1 MKVNVKR
8 KLKILLT
15 IALLIVLFFGICK
28 YIIPSLSI
36 AVDQAD
42 LVIQSKLDK
51 YINYNLSEEDK
62 GTLVQYVLSTELNYK
77 DDSEKYPI
85 KESQLNI
92 DLNAIDGKYPSD
104 AKVIVKEL
112 DDNSY
117 NYTYDQEKG
126 KIVLTTNSSK
136 NGLNYLLLCYYDT
149 YIEDN
154 AERELSFNV
163 DAKIGLESE
172 DNIVINKEE
181 LFEAKASENVGNL
194 TSLSYETDDIYNG
207 YIKSNIINGTSYD
220 TNYNEKMKL
229 TISKKEAQEVLDVT
243 ASNKNTVY
251 TSSTFSKD
259 NITKILGENGEIN
272 IYNIEGNIIAKINK
286 DSEFDENGNL
296 SINYNDGI
304 DTIIIKTSKV
314 QNEGILQINNTK
326 TIKSTYRDLENE
338 KIETTTE
345 VKGLREVVVSEEDMM
360 NVLNGTAI
368 EENIEN
374 NEMFN
379 YKEEKVEEIK
389 DATTNVTIDVDNTKW
404 TNRQQNDVTFTA
416 NLNSDSISK
425 NLFKEPTIKIELP
438 AEVEKV
444 VLGNTSAT
452 YTNGLELQNPTVED
466 NNGKLSI
473 VAKLSG
479 QQKEYSQNELG
490 LSAELKIP
498 ATIIVKNDIESTNS
512 NINVIYTNNYTLN
525 GTQEVGNKE
534 TEVKI
539 ENFKEE
545 NIDNNN
551 NQNVN
556 TAINSVNLSTPE
568 NVSDALKV
576 EVTPVRGDVTL
587 NNGDTVYEGE
597 FIKYNVTITNTS
609 NEDIDNVRFVGTVPE
624 GTVYGEVEANYNKNL
639 DYSYYKYNESLT
651 EKPIVVGKVEAGK
664 SVTKNYEVQV
674 KDLSD
679 SETEK
684 QITSNIKTYIGNAE
698 INNYEVTNIIKNAE
712 YKVFLSAG
720 VQNVKNTFNYKFK
733 IEGNSDEKVKFALN
747 LPEGSKVNYVVPIRE
762 GEYADP
768 SEVISGDSISSID
781 GKLILNLKPEQYIA
795 QIVINN
801 DNKTSEELKSVA
813 TVNDKYKSNENTIFV
828 EYENITLTM
837 TSKTEGE
844 EVKYEDEI
852 NYEIKLKM
860 DQKSNA
866 EGKEFEYKS
875 VNLTDYLPE
884 EIEPISVTYTKF
896 TLSDELEVIK
906 GEEVTENISTI
917 ITDKDGN
924 REPNINLDLLLPYQ
938 EEVVVKLKA
947 RAGYVDEKT
956 KVSNSTTAVSI
967 ESSDNNE
974 NTILASSNVVTHT
987 ILPADYQE
995 NKAENSENQ
1004 QNPNDGKN
1012 GENGTNSNGQNNGN
1026 GTFTIS
1032 GIAWN
1037 DENGDGARNSSESL
1051 IGGMETLLVNS
1062 ETSETKST
1070 TTSGNGT
1077 YTFSGIN
1084 QGKYIVVFKYDT
1096 NKYHTTEYQ
1105 KAGVDTNSNSK
1116 AIQKTITLQGNE
1128 QLVGA
1133 TDIINLDSNISNINI
1148 GLVENKIFDLKLD
1161 KYVTKVTVQTQ
1172 NGTRQLNYDGQ
1183 KIAKTEIRAKEIEG
1197 ALVIVEYK
1205 IVVTNEGELAGRVN
1219 KIVDYLP
1226 QELTFSSELNKS
1238 WAQGTDGSLT
1248 NNSLANK
1255 ELRPGESVTL
1265 TLVATKKMTL
1275 NSTGTFTNGAELLDV
1290 TNASN
1295 IKDRDS
1301 ISGNKVQSEDDY
1313 SKADLIVSVSTGA
1326 VWYVSIAIITVIA
1339 LAVFAFLCIKF
1350 NWLDKINIK
1359 KASMFIL
1366 VGAIIIMQSYNSV
1379 YATQAK
1385 WRPEGPNFSPTNG
1398 QSSSFSDI
1406 NGNYAYECNGD
1417 GLYATA
1423 KKYNEYPFSHI
1434 SNYSKE
1440 ELPGSEKKIDKIN
1453 VDIEKDNIDEKIKI
1467 KTKDTN
1473 YVIGPFTIVNKDE
1486 NDKEVYKFELYD
1498 KKGNVLEKVYTCD
1511 ENGIDIR
1518 VDGSMRFYI
1527 KVPKENCREGLVR
1540 LKVVANRTKSG
1551 VEKYKEKGI
1560 AYYNAPAGGW
1570 QPIKSARPIEN
1581 EVSNPWEVTGSDS
1594 VTWLVPEGTGD
1605 LEVIKTTAEGE
1616 VLKIE
1621 GVEFTVKNNSGEYVV
1636 ASESEGTYA
1645 AIDYVT
1651 DEAQATIFKTDS
1663 NGRFLIKDLVV
1674 GEYTAIEKSMPDS
1687 HYSLDG
1693 SGKTEIVKLNIDNNA
1708 ADQIKYPNKQIN
1720 IDLSGYVW
1728 VDETIDEGKINDR
1741 NNLKSTNKHP
1751 EISNYVDG
1759 KDFLLPDIP
1768 VKLMRKGQ
1776 TTPIATQRTN
1786 NDGAYKFTN
1795 IPLYDD
1801 ADTEKKNV
1809 ILDQY
1814 YIEFE
1819 YNGLVFTN
1827 VLPYNDNKVKPYLDS
1842 EESNGSKAS
1851 EAQEVRDNFNK
1862 DFSVIEGGTSKDTG
1876 ITRDSNGNKKYD
1888 LTYSADISNHTSE
1901 IVTDKDQFPITANTT
1916 NTGYNIKDYYKEG
1929 ITEIKYINLGLYK
1942 REKPDI
1948 SLMKDLQNVK
1958 VSINGYNHIYEKG
1971 LKRADN
1977 QNGEEFNITAKFGN
1991 KYGKTKY
1998 KQAIY
2003 REDYNYKD
2011 EANADN
2017 NLKVYAIYKIDL
2029 MNENTDL
2036 QVEVNSVVDYF
2047 DSKYSIDKIGTEL
2060 NNGEVKDN
2068 NLSLEGN
2075 ETTYNDQYKKAII
2088 NTKSIGRLDNTTP
2101 TRTIYVQYELNK
2113 EKILDLFKDKTELE
2127 YENVAEINSYSVFK
2141 DNKVY
2146 AGIDKDSNPGSVTPE
2161 DNDTKASYQD
2171 DTDWAPGLVLQIASA
2186 RTMAGKV
2193 FVDDVIKQDGYNDSS
2208 ATMIGKERI
2217 GNGIYD
2223 NGEAGVPGVK
2233 VTLTS
2238 DKMTYISESVNEKAK
2253 YKVTTTYHKGSETG
2267 DVISEDE
2274 IKKNGVPEGSV
2285 AIVKYEKTEGN
2296 DGIELDVGEYIISE
2310 FIPGNY
2316 TLTYTWGDKTYTVQ
2330 DYKGTIYNSSRDQN
2344 DVSWYKKD
2352 VDTRY
2357 SDAIDNYNTN
2367 QDAPKGSRIQIDED
2381 ANNGITDR
2389 TKMDSTT
2396 PKMDITIEI
2405 TDTATTTYND
2415 SFVPKDYN
2423 IKNIDFGIVERPR
2436 QKLDI
2441 DKRIKAFKV
2450 ILGNEESGQVIVD
2463 ATVEPKKDVLG
2474 NIQRDANGDII
2485 YEITGQKNY
2494 TTYMYPSQFTNP
2506 TKGQLKLEL
2515 DSELMQNS
2523 IVKVEYE
2530 IVVANN
2536 SELEYKTEGYYKY
2549 GTDKTNIVN
2558 IKPSGVYDYMDN
2570 TLALDKQHESE
2581 NSNWEIVATKYDETT
2596 DLGPESIVEKYFTE
2610 NYSYVDENENQV
2622 SVSKWELSSKRY
2634 QELYTNWIESIQE
2647 KKVDADQIR
2656 QIKLNN
2662 KIILHN
2668 SNLEKEL
2675 APGESSTAQ
2684 LYASKSLANM
2694 DEIVLNNDAEI
2705 TQTRSSSNYGRKIT
2719 PIDSYL
2725 YDSGEEIIIIPP
2737 TGESKNY
2744 LPYAIIGVT
2753 ALAILGVGVIL
2764 IKKKAI
2770 GNDGKED

>member
-1 MKVNVKR
+1 MNKSIKKVSI
-8 KLKILLT
+8 ILFIILVT
-15 IALLIVLFFGICK
+15 LFTTCTNIFAAD
-28 YIIPSLSI
+28 YFDDQLASI
-36 AVDQAD
+36 AARSLTDDEFFNMKD
-42 LVIQSKLDK
+42 LVGKKVYLGHNGDHYSHKAEYCIQW
-51 YINYNLSEEDK
+51 
-62 GTLVQYVLSTELNYK
+62 
-77 DDSEKYPI
+77 DSSYRGIGGASLRNAPI
-85 KESQLNI
+85 RNVI
-92 DLNAIDGKYPSD
+92 DLT
-104 AKVIVKEL
+104 E
-112 DDNSY
+112 DDVVTIYGENNVVNSY
-117 NYTYDQEKG
+117 
-126 KIVLTTNSSK
+126 
-136 NGLNYLLLCYYDT
+136 
-149 YIEDN
+149 
-154 AERELSFNV
+154 
-163 DAKIGLESE
+163 
-172 DNIVINKEE
+172 
-181 LFEAKASENVGNL
+181 
-194 TSLSYETDDIYNG
+194 TSN
-207 YIKSNIINGTSYD
+207 
-220 TNYNEKMKL
+220 
-229 TISKKEAQEVLDVT
+229 
-243 ASNKNTVY
+243 
-251 TSSTFSKD
+251 
-259 NITKILGENGEIN
+259 
-272 IYNIEGNIIAKINK
+272 
-286 DSEFDENGNL
+286 
-296 SINYNDGI
+296 
-304 DTIIIKTSKV
+304 
-314 QNEGILQINNTK
+314 
-326 TIKSTYRDLENE
+326 
-338 KIETTTE
+338 
-345 VKGLREVVVSEEDMM
+345 
-360 NVLNGTAI
+360 
-368 EENIEN
+368 
-374 NEMFN
+374 
-379 YKEEKVEEIK
+379 
-389 DATTNVTIDVDNTKW
+389 
-404 TNRQQNDVTFTA
+404 
-416 NLNSDSISK
+416 
-425 NLFKEPTIKIELP
+425 
-438 AEVEKV
+438 
-444 VLGNTSAT
+444 
-452 YTNGLELQNPTVED
+452 D
-466 NNGKLSI
+466 NNDLVRLI
-473 VAKLSG
+473 
-479 QQKEYSQNELG
+479 
-490 LSAELKIP
+490 
-498 ATIIVKNDIESTNS
+498 
-512 NINVIYTNNYTLN
+512 
-525 GTQEVGNKE
+525 
-534 TEVKI
+534 
-539 ENFKEE
+539 
-545 NIDNNN
+545 
-551 NQNVN
+551 
-556 TAINSVNLSTPE
+556 
-568 NVSDALKV
+568 KV
-576 EVTPVRGDVTL
+576 M
-587 NNGDTVYEGE
+587 
-597 FIKYNVTITNTS
+597 
-609 NEDIDNVRFVGTVPE
+609 
-624 GTVYGEVEANYNKNL
+624 A
-639 DYSYYKYNESLT
+639 
-651 EKPIVVGKVEAGK
+651 
-664 SVTKNYEVQV
+664 
-674 KDLSD
+674 
-679 SETEK
+679 
-684 QITSNIKTYIGNAE
+684 
-698 INNYEVTNIIKNAE
+698 
-712 YKVFLSAG
+712 
-720 VQNVKNTFNYKFK
+720 
-733 IEGNSDEKVKFALN
+733 
-747 LPEGSKVNYVVPIRE
+747 
-762 GEYADP
+762 
-768 SEVISGDSISSID
+768 
-781 GKLILNLKPEQYIA
+781 
-795 QIVINN
+795 
-801 DNKTSEELKSVA
+801 
-813 TVNDKYKSNENTIFV
+813 
-828 EYENITLTM
+828 
-837 TSKTEGE
+837 
-844 EVKYEDEI
+844 
-852 NYEIKLKM
+852 
-860 DQKSNA
+860 
-866 EGKEFEYKS
+866 
-875 VNLTDYLPE
+875 
-884 EIEPISVTYTKF
+884 
-896 TLSDELEVIK
+896 
-906 GEEVTENISTI
+906 
-917 ITDKDGN
+917 
-924 REPNINLDLLLPYQ
+924 
-938 EEVVVKLKA
+938 
-947 RAGYVDEKT
+947 
-956 KVSNSTTAVSI
+956 
-967 ESSDNNE
+967 
-974 NTILASSNVVTHT
+974 
-987 ILPADYQE
+987 
-995 NKAENSENQ
+995 
-1004 QNPNDGKN
+1004 
-1012 GENGTNSNGQNNGN
+1012 
-1026 GTFTIS
+1026 
-1032 GIAWN
+1032 
-1037 DENGDGARNSSESL
+1037 
-1051 IGGMETLLVNS
+1051 
-1062 ETSETKST
+1062 
-1070 TTSGNGT
+1070 
-1077 YTFSGIN
+1077 
-1084 QGKYIVVFKYDT
+1084 
-1096 NKYHTTEYQ
+1096 YHAYH
-1105 KAGVDTNSNSK
+1105 
-1116 AIQKTITLQGNE
+1116 
-1128 QLVGA
+1128 
-1133 TDIINLDSNISNINI
+1133 
-1148 GLVENKIFDLKLD
+1148 
-1161 KYVTKVTVQTQ
+1161 
-1172 NGTRQLNYDGQ
+1172 
-1183 KIAKTEIRAKEIEG
+1183 
-1197 ALVIVEYK
+1197 
-1205 IVVTNEGELAGRVN
+1205 
-1219 KIVDYLP
+1219 
-1226 QELTFSSELNKS
+1226 
-1238 WAQGTDGSLT
+1238 SLT
-1248 NNSLANK
+1248 NNETLGRKSQYPHKIALTQTFMDGLGI
-1255 ELRPGESVTL
+1255 LRGKISDAIGDTHSGTL
-1265 TLVATKKMTL
+1265 TPGNHDAYSKHYRARFLLIDAGGSNGYGASQDQIIFGAREQTITYGNLEITKVDKDDESKKLSNVEFYIQNLAGQYVQATKNDTEYIASNYVKAKDIATKFV
-1275 NSTGTFTNGAELLDV
+1275 TGTDGKIT
-1290 TNASN
+1290 
-1295 IKDRDS
+1295 IKNL
-1301 ISGNKVQSEDDY
+1301 ISG
-1313 SKADLIVSVSTGA
+1313 
-1326 VWYVSIAIITVIA
+1326 
-1339 LAVFAFLCIKF
+1339 
-1350 NWLDKINIK
+1350 
-1359 KASMFIL
+1359 
-1366 VGAIIIMQSYNSV
+1366 
-1379 YATQAK
+1379 
-1385 WRPEGPNFSPTNG
+1385 
-1398 QSSSFSDI
+1398 
-1406 NGNYAYECNGD
+1406 
-1417 GLYATA
+1417 
-1423 KKYNEYPFSHI
+1423 KYNVIEANNPNLGYED
-1434 SNYSKE
+1434 NKGLTKE
-1440 ELPGSEKKIDKIN
+1440 TTVTKDTTANLKIENKLMVGN
-1453 VDIEKDNIDEKIKI
+1453 LNII
-1467 KTKDTN
+1467 KTKS
-1473 YVIGPFTIVNKDE
+1473 
-1486 NDKEVYKFELYD
+1486 DK
-1498 KKGNVLEKVYTCD
+1498 T
-1511 ENGIDIR
+1511 
-1518 VDGSMRFYI
+1518 
-1527 KVPKENCREGLVR
+1527 P
-1540 LKVVANRTKSG
+1540 LKI
-1551 VEKYKEKGI
+1551 KGI
-1560 AYYNAPAGGW
+1560 KFQITN
-1570 QPIKSARPIEN
+1570 
-1581 EVSNPWEVTGSDS
+1581 
-1594 VTWLVPEGTGD
+1594 
-1605 LEVIKTTAEGE
+1605 
-1616 VLKIE
+1616 
-1621 GVEFTVKNNSGEYVV
+1621 KNGEYVI
-1636 ASESEGTYA
+1636 ADKSGN
-1645 AIDYVT
+1645 DYVATGYGANGTTFET
-1651 DEAQATIFKTDS
+1651 DDEGKISIK
-1663 NGRFLIKDLVV
+1663 NLIIGNYLVK
-1674 GEYTAIEKSMPDS
+1674 EIENPDS
-1687 HYSLDG
+1687 HYEKMDNEVPIVIEVD
-1693 SGKTEIVKLNIDNNA
+1693 KTKDLE
-1708 ADQIKYPNKQIN
+1708 YMNKQIN

-1795 IPLYDD
+1795 IPLYDA

-2036 QVEVNSVVDYF
+2036 QVEVNSIVDYF

-2146 AGIDKDSNPGSVTPE
+2146 AGIDKDSNPGSMTPE

-2171 DTDWAPGLVLQIASA
+2171 DTDWAPGLVLQIASS

-2596 DLGPESIVEKYFTE
+2596 DLGPESIVEKYFID

-2662 KIILHN
+2662 KMILHN